1 MDDFKRLGLPL
12 LIIALSAL
20 LTRIV
25 NTYITGSFVYSLVI
39 IISAFALFFFGYYLN
54 RSYKKRSQ
62 KVITKVISILVVVL
76 LLLMQLG
83 MFTAPIL
90 ADLIALLGG
99 SSFYVHMIYIYC
111 GYLFAD

>member
-1 MDDFKRLGLPL
+1 MDDFKRLSLPL
-12 LIIALSAL
+12 LIIAVSAL
-20 LTRIV
+20 LTRII
-25 NTYITGSFVYSLVI
+25 NTYLKGSFVYSLVI

-54 RSYKKRSQ
+54 RNYKKRNQ
-62 KVITKVISILVVVL
+62 KVITKVIAILLVVL

-83 MFTAPIL
+83 MFSAPIL
-90 ADLIALLGG
+90 VDIIALLGG